1 MSNYNKNYIIKK
13 KESYLLFLIKVTV
26 KILSFLKDHFHGGF
40 IFISENGKY
49 FFEDVQ
55 KEDFIPVLFNLIHQM
70 IRIRKNNS
78 LSVDIEIRINKN
90 TCDDPDYVITLS
102 GIGKIGNDDGSLI
115 LLQKTDS
122 SWKKINDI
130 FKNNLYLSDEDL
142 VTFDDRFTKLKE
154 CDSKIVNG
162 DFPSIDVIDEYLNC
176 FISLSIDVFSR
187 YDIISQDEF
196 EEQRIV
202 ERIMNFGLYDEKNQ
216 KDLLPR
222 YSTSIYNPISLE
234 ALRRIYSYIY
244 YYVFEGDYDKI
255 NGEFTET
262 LMDGLFVVNI
272 FRAFRRYTSIKGKNF
287 VISFDNIED
296 ELYATSFETVGSIE
310 YIRPIRLF
318 EKIYKYIEE
327 NKCNEE
333 EPLKIAVIGYTYA
346 VNNCHE
352 IKELIDYYYDSEL
365 FRERK
370 IKIEIDWL
378 YPYYMEKNK
387 ADDQII
393 AEQQNHCSFNFKYI
407 NTSLSRSTTE
417 KIIENYKLIFFLD
430 IVDFYSEHFDF
441 QRQSSMQQFAI
452 SLKNRN
458 YAKEFERL
466 NLANDLYA
474 SNIIKN
480 ISRQWFL
487 LSKETDVGYCKWGR
501 LFKSYRYDHLCKLIN
516 ENENDRKTG
525 IIYVSSDFSLRNEL
539 FVYTNALRKERYN
552 SKEINIIKM
561 HKQDPNKMKQM
572 SFSNMNKILFTFT
585 LWTLIK
591 NIDITFKDEFIEI
604 LENQNLI
611 SRDSC
616 SKVESHKIIK
626 LLNLIKITLVF
637 QIQDITNIKTT
648 VNWIFTD
655 DARKVLDEIVPENT
669 RIANDFYTKVYGMIQ
684 TSLKFI
690 FEILFSKTSEAIY
703 ISLKNSIYDALY
715 GKIISYEH
723 AFVFSLICND
733 MLALDDLKVNQITI
747 IEDFPFQFIGDQYKD
762 GLINKQ
768 LLPVTPSFYNG
779 KSFIEC
785 ITKLTKYTA
794 TPSTRELLYSI
805 CRRNNVNITDVLK
818 QIKEMCK
825 KHNYTGSV
833 LYKNVT
839 DMI

>member
-1 MSNYNKNYIIKK
+1 MSNYRSYIIKK

-26 KILSFLKDHFHGGF
+26 KILSFLKDNFHGGF

-49 FFEDVQ
+49 LFDDVK
-55 KEDFIPVLFNLIHQM
+55 KEDFVPVLFNLIHQM
-70 IRIRKNNS
+70 IKKDAS

-90 TCDDPDYVITLS
+90 TSEAPDYVITLS
-102 GIGKIGNDDGSLI
+102 GIGKIGDKDASLV

-122 SWKKINDI
+122 SWDEINDI

-142 VTFDDRFTKLKE
+142 AIFNDRFTKLKE
-154 CDSKIVNG
+154 CDLRIVNG

-187 YDIISQDEF
+187 YDIITQDEF

-216 KDLLPR
+216 KDILSR

-244 YYVFEGDYDKI
+244 YYVFVGDYDKI
-255 NGEFTET
+255 DGEFTET

-327 NKCNEE
+327 NKCNKEE
-333 EPLKIAVIGYTYA
+333 TLKIAAIGYTYIDN
-346 VNNCHE
+346 NNCPE
-352 IKELIDYYYDSEL
+352 IEELLDYYKNSEL
-365 FRERK
+365 FKERK

-378 YPYYMEKNK
+378 YPSSVKRNGGGE
-387 ADDQII
+387 QIRK
-393 AEQQNHCSFNFKYI
+393 EQQDCYLLNFKYI
-407 NTSLSRSTTE
+407 DTSLSRSITE
-417 KIIENYKLIFFLD
+417 EIINDYKLIFFLD
-430 IVDFYSEHFDF
+430 IVDFYSDEFDF

-452 SLKNRN
+452 SLKNRS
-458 YAKEFERL
+458 YTEEFERL
-466 NLANDLYA
+466 NLANDMYA
-474 SNIIKN
+474 SNIFKN

-487 LSKETDVGYCKWGR
+487 LSQETNVGYCKWGR
-501 LFKSYRYDHLCKLIN
+501 SFKSYRYDHLCKLIN
-516 ENENDRKTG
+516 EKERKTG

-561 HKQDPNKMKQM
+561 HKQEPNNMKQM
-572 SFSNMNKILFTFT
+572 NFSNIDEILFTFT
-585 LWTLIK
+585 LWALVK

-611 SRDSC
+611 SRDSR
-616 SKVESHKIIK
+616 SEVKSHKIIK

-655 DARKVLDEIVPENT
+655 DARNVLDDIVPEKMGNV
-669 RIANDFYTKVYGMIQ
+669 NDFYTKVYEMIQ

-733 MLALDDLKVNQITI
+733 MLVLDDFKVTRIKTI
-747 IEDFPFQFIGDQYKD
+747 ESFPFQFIGNQYKA

-768 LLPVTPSFYNG
+768 LLPVTPSFFNG

-805 CRRNNVNITDVLK
+805 CRRNNVDITDILK
-818 QIKEMCK
+818 QIKEMCE
-825 KHNYTGSV
+825 KHNYTESV
-833 LYKNVT
+833 LYKNVN